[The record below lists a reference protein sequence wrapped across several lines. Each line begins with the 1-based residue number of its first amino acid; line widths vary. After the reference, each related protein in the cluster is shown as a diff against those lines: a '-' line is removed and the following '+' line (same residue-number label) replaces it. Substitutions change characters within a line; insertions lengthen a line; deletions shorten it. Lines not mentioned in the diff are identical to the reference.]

1 MNGRAIAIAI
11 LLLATAGC
19 IRFGRR
25 PTAPKKGPVAG
36 GPAMPSD
43 SIPPIKI
50 DSIIERKAG
59 AAAESTFVASAPGRR
74 TPEKPAERC
83 LLEIEGDR
91 SQFIKDPIS
100 QKYTSYFGG
109 GFIGRC
115 PGQGITITADSA
127 EFYDQNQLY
136 YLLGNVKYRE
146 KRVHLDADKLTYFRA
161 EERLLAEGNVV
172 AVMSDS
178 STMTGPRAEYF
189 RAVRGVRARARMVA
203 TMRPT
208 LKLIEADSTGKR
220 RGEPVVLVADN
231 INGEGDSLF
240 VAWGQVTIDR
250 TDILARGDSAN
261 LDNTRQF
268 SRLMKQPFIESK
280 GKDSFTLRGLVI
292 DMYGRNRAIERVV
305 AKDSGVAVNKD
316 LTLASDTIDLR
327 VKENRLQRAYA
338 FGPGSASAITKDRTI
353 LADSID
359 VRMPNQQ
366 LREMYAVR
374 QAYAESDPDT
384 SKVRSRERDWLR
396 GDTIVARFDSIPPT
410 DTTSKPK
417 IRDLLAS
424 GTASSY
430 YQVPNRKDVQKP
442 GVNYVRGR
450 QIIVDFKAQEVQTV
464 TVVDSASGVFL
475 EALPDSVASDSA
487 KAGARPRRPSR
498 RAGADGR
505 NPQQGTITRR
515 QPNAI
520 RRP

>member
-1 MNGRAIAIAI
+1 VSRRALALAVVV
-11 LLLATAGC
+11 LLATTGC
-19 IRFGRR
+19 FRLGRR
-25 PTAPKKGPVAG
+25 PAAPRGPAVA
-36 GPAMPSD
+36 GPAMPGD

-50 DSIIERKAG
+50 DSIITRAAG
-59 AAAESTFVASAPGRR
+59 APADSAFVASNPAARPA
-74 TPEKPAERC
+74 EKPAERC
-83 LLEIEGDR
+83 LLEIDGDR

-136 YLLGNVKYRE
+136 FLLGNVKYRE
-146 KRVHLDADKLTYFRA
+146 RRVNLDADKLTYFRA

-172 AVMSDS
+172 AVMRDS

-189 RAVRGVRARARMVA
+189 RAVRGVRVRPRMVA

-208 LKLIEADSTGKR
+208 LKLYEADSTGRR
-220 RGEPVVLVADN
+220 RGEPVVLIADN

-240 VAWGQVTIDR
+240 IAWGKVTIDR

-261 LDNTRQF
+261 LDNARQF
-268 SRLMKQPFIESK
+268 SRLMKQPYLESK
-280 GKDSFTLRGLVI
+280 GKDAFTLRGLVI
-292 DMYGRNRAIERVV
+292 DMYGRNRAVERVV
-305 AKDSGVAVNKD
+305 AMDSAVAVNKD

-327 VKENRLQRAYA
+327 VKENKLQRAFA
-338 FGPGSASAITKDRTI
+338 FGPGAASAISRERTI

-374 QAYAESDPDT
+374 AAYAESDPD
-384 SKVRSRERDWLR
+384 SNKVRSAERDWLR
-396 GDTIVARFDSIPPT
+396 GDTIVARFDSAAAT
-410 DTTSKPK
+410 DTTARPR

-430 YQVPNRKDVQKP
+430 YQVPNGKDVKKP
-442 GVNYVRGR
+442 GINYVRGR
-450 QIIVDFKAQEVQTV
+450 QIMVDFKEQEVQTV

-475 EALPDSVASDSA
+475 EAAPDSVATPKPA
-487 KAGARPRRPSR
+487 PGRRPNR
-498 RAGADGR
+498 RAPAD
-505 NPQQGTITRR
+505 TRR